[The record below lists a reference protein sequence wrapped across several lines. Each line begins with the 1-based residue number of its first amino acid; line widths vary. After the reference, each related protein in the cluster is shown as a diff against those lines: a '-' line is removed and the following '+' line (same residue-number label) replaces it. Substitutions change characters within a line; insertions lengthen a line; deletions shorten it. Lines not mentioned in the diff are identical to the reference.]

1 MPALTRLALAE
12 PLVRLVGR
20 GGLTPK
26 GVGHSEIRIQ
36 PDGKLQG
43 YHLMT
48 DSWSSTQ
55 LSPEDLA
62 ELQETLKTTD

>member
-43 YHLMT
+43 NGTTSNEMT
-48 DSWSSTQ
+48 APPRNLTAYR
-55 LSPEDLA
+55 PEP
-62 ELQETLKTTD
+62 K